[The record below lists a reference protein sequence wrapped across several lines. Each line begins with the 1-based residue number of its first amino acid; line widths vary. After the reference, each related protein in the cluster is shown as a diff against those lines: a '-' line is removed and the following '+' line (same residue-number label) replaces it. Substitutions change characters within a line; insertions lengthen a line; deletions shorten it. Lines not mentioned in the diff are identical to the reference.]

1 MATVVV
7 GVTGGV
13 AAFKAVSVVRE
24 LMRAGHDVRVAATPA
39 SLNFVG
45 PSTWAGLTGAPAVVD
60 VFGAGAEHV
69 ELARVADLVLVVPAT
84 ADALARIRAGMAD
97 DMVALTVLASTAPV
111 VIAPAMHSAMWTNP
125 ATASNVAELRRRGYT
140 VIDPEE
146 GALGSGDTGV
156 GRLPEPAAIA
166 SRALAVLAGT
176 GRCGGPLA
184 GTRVLVTAGGTH
196 EPIDPVRYLGNSS
209 SGRQGVAIARA
220 AAASGARV
228 TLVAANIDDSLVR
241 GAGAGT
247 EVVPV
252 STAAQMRDAVT
263 ARLEGADALVMAA
276 AVADFRPKRALAS
289 KIKKDPDGDG
299 APVIELVRN
308 PDILAEAARSPHRP
322 RVVVGFAAETG
333 TDEEV
338 AAFGRAKARRKGAD
352 LMAVNRV
359 GEGEGFG
366 DVPNRIDVLDAAGRG
381 VGTASGTKDDVAEY
395 LVGLIASRLATLSA

>member
-60 VFGAGAEHV
+60 VFGAGAAHV
-69 ELARVADLVLVVPAT
+69 ELARAADLVLVVPAT

-176 GRCGGPLA
+176 GRQGGPLA
-184 GTRVLVTAGGTH
+184 GARVLVTAGGTH
-196 EPIDPVRYLGNSS
+196 EPIDPVRYIGNSS

-228 TLVAANIDDSLVR
+228 TLVAANIDGALVG

-252 STAAQMRDAVT
+252 STAEQMRDAVA

-276 AVADFRPKRALAS
+276 AVADFRPRRALDS

-308 PDILAEAARSPHRP
+308 PDILAEAARGPHRP

-333 TDEEV
+333 TDQEV

-366 DVPNRIDVLDAAGRG
+366 DVPNRIDVLDAEGRSVGAAAG
-381 VGTASGTKDDVAEY
+381 SKDDVAEY
-395 LVGLIASRLATLSA
+395 LVGLIAQRLATLSA

>member
-69 ELARVADLVLVVPAT
+69 ELARAADLVLVVPAT

-97 DMVALTVLASTAPV
+97 DMVVLTVLASTAPV

-166 SRALAVLAGT
+166 SRALAVLAGR

-184 GTRVLVTAGGTH
+184 GAHVLVTAGGTH

-209 SGRQGVAIARA
+209 SGRQGTAIARA
-220 AAASGARV
+220 AAAAGARV
-228 TLVAANIDDSLVR
+228 TLVAANIDDALVR
-241 GAGAGT
+241 GAGAGA

-252 STAAQMRDAVT
+252 STAVQMRDAVA

-308 PDILAEAARSPHRP
+308 PDILAEAARAPHRP

-359 GEGEGFG
+359 GHGEGFG
-366 DVPNRIDVLDAAGRG
+366 DVPNRIEVLDADGRS
-381 VGTASGTKDDVAEY
+381 VGAASGTKDDVAEY
-395 LVGLIASRLATLSA
+395 LVGLIAGRLATLSA

>member
-156 GRLPEPAAIA
+156 GRLPEPAAIV

-184 GTRVLVTAGGTH
+184 GARVLVTAGGTH

-289 KIKKDPDGDG
+289 KIKKDPGGDG

-366 DVPNRIDVLDAAGRG
+366 DVPNRIDVLDAGGRG

>member
-24 LMRAGHDVRVAATPA
+24 LMRAGHDVRVAATAA

-156 GRLPEPAAIA
+156 GRLPEPAAIV

-176 GRCGGPLA
+176 GWCGGPLA
-184 GTRVLVTAGGTH
+184 GARVLVTAGGTH

>member
-84 ADALARIRAGMAD
+84 AGALARIRAGMAD

-366 DVPNRIDVLDAAGRG
+366 DVPNRIDVLDAGGRG

>member
-69 ELARVADLVLVVPAT
+69 ELARAADLVLVVPAT

-111 VIAPAMHSAMWTNP
+111 VVAPAMHSAMWTNP
-125 ATASNVAELRRRGYT
+125 ATASNVAALRRRGYT
-140 VIDPEE
+140 VIDPED
-146 GALGSGDTGV
+146 GALGSGDTGAA
-156 GRLPEPAAIA
+156 RLPEPAAIA
-166 SRALAVLAGT
+166 SRALAVLAGR

-184 GTRVLVTAGGTH
+184 GAHVLITAGGTH

-209 SGRQGVAIARA
+209 SGRQGTAIARA
-220 AAASGARV
+220 AAAAGARV
-228 TLVAANIDDSLVR
+228 TLVAANIDDALVR

-252 STAAQMRDAVT
+252 STAVQMRDAVA

-276 AVADFRPKRALAS
+276 AVADFRPKRALA
-289 KIKKDPDGDG
+289 
-299 APVIELVRN
+299 
-308 PDILAEAARSPHRP
+308 
-322 RVVVGFAAETG
+322 
-333 TDEEV
+333 
-338 AAFGRAKARRKGAD
+338 
-352 LMAVNRV
+352 
-359 GEGEGFG
+359 
-366 DVPNRIDVLDAAGRG
+366 
-381 VGTASGTKDDVAEY
+381 
-395 LVGLIASRLATLSA
+395 

>member
-228 TLVAANIDDSLVR
+228 TLVAANIDDPLVR

-366 DVPNRIDVLDAAGRG
+366 DVPNRIDVLDAGGRG

>member
-156 GRLPEPAAIA
+156 GRLPDPAAIA

-252 STAAQMRDAVT
+252 STAVQMRDAVA

-333 TDEEV
+333 ADEEV

-366 DVPNRIDVLDAAGRG
+366 DVPNRIDVLDAEGRS
-381 VGTASGTKDDVAEY
+381 VGAASGTKDDVAEY
-395 LVGLIASRLATLSA
+395 LVGLIARRLATLST

>member
-24 LMRAGHDVRVAATPA
+24 LMQAGHDVRVAATPA

-69 ELARVADLVLVVPAT
+69 ELARAADLVLVVPAT

-125 ATASNVAELRRRGYT
+125 AELRRRGYT

-166 SRALAVLAGT
+166 SRALAVLAGW

-184 GTRVLVTAGGTH
+184 GAHVLITAGGTH

-209 SGRQGVAIARA
+209 SGRQGTAIARA
-220 AAASGARV
+220 AAAAGARV
-228 TLVAANIDDSLVR
+228 TLVAANIDDALVR

-252 STAAQMRDAVT
+252 STAVQMRDAVA

-308 PDILAEAARSPHRP
+308 PDILAEAARAPHRP

-359 GEGEGFG
+359 GQGEGFG
-366 DVPNRIDVLDAAGRG
+366 DVPNRIEVLDADGRS
-381 VGTASGTKDDVAEY
+381 VGAASGTKDDVAEY

>member
-69 ELARVADLVLVVPAT
+69 ELARAADLVLVVPAT

-125 ATASNVAELRRRGYT
+125 ATASNVAELRRRGHT

-209 SGRQGVAIARA
+209 SGRQGVAIACA
-220 AAASGARV
+220 AAAAGARV
-228 TLVAANIDDSLVR
+228 TLVAANIDGALVR
-241 GAGAGT
+241 RAGAGT

-252 STAAQMRDAVT
+252 STAVQMRDAVA

-308 PDILAEAARSPHRP
+308 PDILAEAARAPHRP

-359 GEGEGFG
+359 GHGEGFG
-366 DVPNRIDVLDAAGRG
+366 DVPNRIEVLDADGRS
-381 VGTASGTKDDVAEY
+381 VGAASGTKDDVAEY

>member
-24 LMRAGHDVRVAATPA
+24 LMRAGHDVRVAATAA

-156 GRLPEPAAIA
+156 GRLPEPAAIV

-184 GTRVLVTAGGTH
+184 GARVLVTAGGTH

-366 DVPNRIDVLDAAGRG
+366 DVPNRIDVLDAGGRG

>member
-125 ATASNVAELRRRGYT
+125 ATASNVAELRRRGHT

-252 STAAQMRDAVT
+252 STAVQMRDAVT
-263 ARLEGADALVMAA
+263 ARLEDADALVMAA

-366 DVPNRIDVLDAAGRG
+366 DVPNRIDVLDAEGRG

>member
-125 ATASNVAELRRRGYT
+125 ATASNVAELRRRGHT

-166 SRALAVLAGT
+166 SCALAVLAGT

-252 STAAQMRDAVT
+252 STAVQMRDAVT

-366 DVPNRIDVLDAAGRG
+366 DVPNRIDVLDAGGRG

>member
-156 GRLPEPAAIA
+156 GRLPDPAAIA

-252 STAAQMRDAVT
+252 STAVQMRDAVA

-366 DVPNRIDVLDAAGRG
+366 DVPNRIDVLDAEGRS
-381 VGTASGTKDDVAEY
+381 VGAASGTKDDVAEY
-395 LVGLIASRLATLSA
+395 LVGLIARRLATLSA